1 MLSNFI
7 QDIID
12 REQQNPD
19 LQSTIDVQAILRAA
33 ENVESDFLN
42 TQTTQTISDDVVQ
55 ALRSSDVADTNI
67 RELCDKLIEY
77 RHVEHVY
84 QIHKGKHVRWLRN
97 GKLTNGGIVV
107 DVKFLDTGTHI
118 LCKNRERFVQ
128 YKFDDCTTFQRLSS
142 DEILILQLKL
152 ESN

>member
-42 TQTTQTISDDVVQ
+42 TQTTQSISDDVVQ

-67 RELCDKLIEY
+67 HELCDKLIEY

-84 QIHKGKHVRWLRN
+84 QIHKGKHVRW
-97 GKLTNGGIVV
+97 IVV